1 MPAAAACRRRQ
12 RQSHSSPAMESYGA
26 ELTSPPLPLVALI
39 GPPELLPPLADY
51 LRTQHAPRLQSL
63 GVPDA
68 HSAAGAFGEPL
79 ALCCWCCALWI
90 MLFTCVDVWAWHA
103 GMPGC
108 VRVWWHSSAAVLRG
122 RSSAGACLQ
131 ALERA
136 PLHRASL
143 EALYTKPQLLCLH
156 PLLQALARRRRPAD
170 RPPAF

>member
-68 HSAAGAFGEPL
+68 HSAAGASGACGAP
-79 ALCCWCCALWI
+79 
-90 MLFTCVDVWAWHA
+90 
-103 GMPGC
+103 
-108 VRVWWHSSAAVLRG
+108 
-122 RSSAGACLQ
+122 SAGAS
-131 ALERA
+131 A
-136 PLHRASL
+136 PGGIA
-143 EALYTKPQLLCLH
+143 PGCIG
-156 PLLQALARRRRPAD
+156 
-170 RPPAF
+170 